1 MGEAGPAAALAR
13 FARQVGRWPALARDA
28 GAAALALWAV
38 CIGDLLIVALPGQAA
53 LLLVLPGVVLGALVF
68 GWLSALL
75 ALLVAA
81 LAVHWIAPSPQ
92 GGVLGAAA
100 WELTVL
106 LAVAMALACGLL
118 VVRLWARQ
126 RERRAALLLD
136 ACANDALSRIAE
148 AERRLSRAEEDAAEA
163 RTGLDQAQR
172 ELSRSMAR
180 REPVRDGIEE
190 ALRREGGV

>member
-13 FARQVGRWPALARDA
+13 LARQVGRWPALARDA

-53 LLLVLPGVVLGALVF
+53 MLLVLPGVVLGALVF

-81 LAVHWIAPSPQ
+81 LAVNWIAPSP
-92 GGVLGAAA
+92 AAPSA
-100 WELTVL
+100 PRRRCRDHHP
-106 LAVAMALACGLL
+106 AAMALVCGLL

-136 ACANDALSRIAE
+136 ACAKDALSRIAE
-148 AERRLSRAEEDAAEA
+148 AERRLSRAEDDAAEA
-163 RTGLDQAQR
+163 RTGLEQAQR
-172 ELSRSMAR
+172 ELARAMAR
-180 REPVRDGIEE
+180 REPIRDAIDD